1 MKISE
6 IISTIFLV
14 FRLALAAVLGVIG
27 FLGIVLLFGP
37 ILLILCAIPILFL
50 IALL

>member
-6 IISTIFLV
+6 VFGFIFLV
-14 FRLALAAVLGVIG
+14 LRVALAAVLGVIG
-27 FLGIVLLFGP
+27 FLGIVLVFGP
-37 ILLILCAIPILFL
+37 ILLILCAIPVLFL

>member
-6 IISTIFLV
+6 VFGFIFLV
-14 FRLALAAVLGVIG
+14 FRVALAAVLGIIG
-27 FLGIVLLFGP
+27 FLGIVLVFGP
-37 ILLILCAIPILFL
+37 ILLILCAIPVLFL

>member
-6 IISTIFLV
+6 FFSFIFLL
-14 FRLALAAVLGVIG
+14 FRVALAAVLGVIG
-27 FLGIVLLFGP
+27 FLGIVLVFGP